1 MSNCLVSLSEQAF
14 FTIATSALEAYRVDH
29 SADLD
34 GTGIKL
40 ETFGYLWGHLSST
53 SMNETV
59 YRISQANVSTAAH
72 RTGDSVTARDDA
84 YTLKNTFVE
93 SFFPELR
100 FLGDF
105 HSHPYS
111 QERDAVRTE
120 LDLERNEFYRFS
132 TADMRSAKAQQDA
145 CKDYRVGLVI
155 TVFEREEQ
163 VARSNMYLDDQSC
176 IRFQYDSMT
185 IWIKAYVWAGDDYRR
200 KADKMVTLICPP
212 AGFSLQV

>member
-145 CKDYRVGLVI
+145 CKDYRVGG
-155 TVFEREEQ
+155 
-163 VARSNMYLDDQSC
+163 NYC
-176 IRFQYDSMT
+176 I
-185 IWIKAYVWAGDDYRR
+185 
-200 KADKMVTLICPP
+200 
-212 AGFSLQV
+212 